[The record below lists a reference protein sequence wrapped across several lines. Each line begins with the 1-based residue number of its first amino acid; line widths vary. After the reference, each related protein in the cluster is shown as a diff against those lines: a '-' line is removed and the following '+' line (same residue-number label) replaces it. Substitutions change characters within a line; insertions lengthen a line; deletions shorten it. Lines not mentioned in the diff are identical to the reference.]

1 MANFLRASLKYCLSV
16 EIHFMLCAL
25 FVSAA
30 IAVGQAWFAAPFIQN
45 RNTIE
50 GRVQT
55 RDHQPISEVR
65 VFLQNDSYSEI
76 AATFTDGSGRFRF
89 LNLMSGVYYVQI
101 EPGALNFERQS
112 QRVEAVA
119 FTQRQSGGGEV
130 FRVDFVVKPK
140 ETTTS
145 SGEYASD
152 KGVLFHQPVPDEARK
167 EYVNALRSLDKNDF
181 GKAAAFLAHAIEIYP
196 DYYEALELIGTE
208 YVKRE
213 QYKSALPFLS
223 HAVEVNKD
231 GWRAFYSLGVAE
243 YELNQHDAAL
253 QSLRRAVELNPG
265 SPNAVMRLGIA
276 LAQNAATRM
285 EAIQAFQKVI
295 DLAKDRVPTAYFY
308 LGALYAKDE
317 QYRKAAD
324 AFETFLR
331 IYPKAGERDKIKEM
345 IAEYRQKAKA
355 QSNK

>member
-1 MANFLRASLKYCLSV
+1 MAL
-16 EIHFMLCAL
+16 
-25 FVSAA
+25 
-30 IAVGQAWFAAPFIQN
+30 GQGSFAPPFIQN

-55 RDHQPISEVR
+55 SDHQPISEVR
-65 VFLQNDSYSEI
+65 VFLKNDSYSEI
-76 AATFTDGSGRFRF
+76 ATTYTDGSGRFRF
-89 LNLMSGVYYVQI
+89 LNLMSGVYYIQI

-140 ETTTS
+140 ETP
-145 SGEYASD
+145 GKYAD
-152 KGVLFHQPVPDEARK
+152 KAVLFVQPVPDEARK
-167 EYVNALRSLDKNDF
+167 EYANALKSLDKDDF
-181 GKAAAFLAHAIEIYP
+181 ARAVASLSRAIEIYP
-196 DYYEALELIGTE
+196 DYYDALELIGTE
-208 YVKRE
+208 YVKRQ
-213 QYKSALPFLS
+213 QYKPAVPLLS

-243 YELNQHDAAL
+243 YELGQRDAAL
-253 QSLRRAVELNPG
+253 KSLSRAVELNPA

-276 LAQNAATRM
+276 LAPDPATRA
-285 EAIQAFQKVI
+285 EAIQAFEKAV

-308 LGALYAKDE
+308 LGGLYAMDN

-331 IYPKAGERDKIKEM
+331 VYPQAGERDKIRRM
-345 IAEYRQKAKA
+345 IDEYRRKAKM
-355 QSNK
+355 QSDK